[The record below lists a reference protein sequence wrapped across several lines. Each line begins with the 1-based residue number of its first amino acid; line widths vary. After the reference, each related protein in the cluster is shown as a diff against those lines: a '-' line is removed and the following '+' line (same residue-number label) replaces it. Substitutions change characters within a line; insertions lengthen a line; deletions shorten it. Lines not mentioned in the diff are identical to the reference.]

1 MRHPTADIQSKSI
14 GERTTIWQYVVIL
27 PDAVVGDNCNICSH
41 CLIEND
47 VVVGNNVTIKSGVQ
61 LWDGLIV
68 EDDAFVG
75 PNVSFSND
83 KYPRSKEHQT
93 SIPRTIVKSGASI
106 GAGAVILPSVTIGRK
121 AIIGAGAVVTR
132 SVPDYAIVM
141 GNPATIRGY
150 VSSGNNK
157 LPIIPDNLVNES
169 SFVSGVS
176 IHNIPLITDLRGNLT
191 ATEFNEDFP
200 FVPKR
205 YFTVFNVPS
214 KEVRGEHA
222 HKICHQFLICLAGSC
237 NVVVDDGEN
246 RQEFI
251 LDKPNKGIYLPPMIW
266 GIQYKY
272 SSDAVLMVLAS
283 EHYDSDDYIRDYGEF
298 ISLVN
303 IQ

>member
-1 MRHPTADIQSKSI
+1 
-14 GERTTIWQYVVIL
+14 
-27 PDAVVGDNCNICSH
+27 
-41 CLIEND
+41 
-47 VVVGNNVTIKSGVQ
+47 
-61 LWDGLIV
+61 
-68 EDDAFVG
+68 
-75 PNVSFSND
+75 
-83 KYPRSKEHQT
+83 
-93 SIPRTIVKSGASI
+93 
-106 GAGAVILPSVTIGRK
+106 
-121 AIIGAGAVVTR
+121 
-132 SVPDYAIVM
+132 
-141 GNPATIRGY
+141 
-150 VSSGNNK
+150 
-157 LPIIPDNLVNES
+157 
-169 SFVSGVS
+169 
-176 IHNIPLITDLRGNLT
+176 LT